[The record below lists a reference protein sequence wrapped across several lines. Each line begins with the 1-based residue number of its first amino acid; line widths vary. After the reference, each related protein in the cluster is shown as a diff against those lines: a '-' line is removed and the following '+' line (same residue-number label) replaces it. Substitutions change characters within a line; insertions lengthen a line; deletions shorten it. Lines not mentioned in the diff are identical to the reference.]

1 MVRIVAVDSCHIID
15 IVIFHR
21 VDELLHHWLV
31 ELEAGEILGRILI
44 RDGFSVAEL
53 VEEVPS
59 ALDELAHLDVM
70 VRGG

>member
-1 MVRIVAVDSCHIID
+1 MVRIIAVDSCHIID

-21 VDELLHHWLV
+21 VDKLLHHWLV
-31 ELEAGEILGRILI
+31 ELEAGEVLGRILI

-53 VEEVPS
+53 VEKVPS

-70 VRGG
+70 V